1 MIDYLILLGYMMFF
15 YIVIFINLNDDDD
28 GDYTGGI
35 Y

>member
-1 MIDYLILLGYMMFF
+1 MIEYLILLGYMIFF
-15 YIVIFINLNDDDD
+15 FILVLIDLNDD